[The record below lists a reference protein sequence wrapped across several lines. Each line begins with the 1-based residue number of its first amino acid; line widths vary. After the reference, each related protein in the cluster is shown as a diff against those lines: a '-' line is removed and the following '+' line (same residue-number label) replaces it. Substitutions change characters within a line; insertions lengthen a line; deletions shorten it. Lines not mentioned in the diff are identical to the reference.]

1 MAKKFAKRARPPK
14 SHARMKKRHFDM
26 GGDVAA
32 SMDSFGG
39 ATAGPAMPDVG
50 PMPDMP
56 DLSGNQMPINTDL
69 MTFGQA
75 FKAARASGQPTFKWR
90 GGSYGTTMDTGAP
103 KSLPAKAKVPD
114 QSIPEF
120 TSTPERVLRPDQPST
135 SDRGPSGR
143 YLDPEMQAYADSR
156 PSVAQA
162 RAAARQN
169 EIDAAKFLGGTALGG
184 AGAGILGST
193 LALAG
198 PGMGG
203 ATEGLAGAGRLAN
216 LTRGAN
222 MVDKTQKGRA
232 LAENLWRARTGA
244 QSAAQNQATRPI
256 QDIIRERALAGM
268 GYKKGG
274 KVETKLKKPMVEK
287 MIGNKK
293 KANPDGAEHKGHTK
307 GKIVKM
313 ARGGHVG
320 STSSRADGIA
330 SRGKTR
336 CKY

>member
-39 ATAGPAMPDVG
+39 AAAGPAMPDVSMTG
-50 PMPDMP
+50 MP
-56 DLSGNQMPINTDL
+56 DLSGNQMPVNTDL

-75 FKAARASGQPTFKWR
+75 YKATRAAGKPTFSWHGEMYK
-90 GGSYGTTMDTGAP
+90 SDLDTP

-114 QSIPEF
+114 QNIPEV
-120 TSTPERVLRPDQPST
+120 TTYGNRVDQPST